1 MDEGS
6 YPVAERL
13 DGVGKDEVLLVDVGS
28 GMGHD
33 LQAFREKRSEGVVAR
48 RLLLQDQEG
57 RLY

>member
-13 DGVGKDEVLLVDVGS
+13 DGVGKDEVLLVDMGS

-33 LQAFREKRSEGVVAR
+33 LQAFREKR
-48 RLLLQDQEG
+48 
-57 RLY
+57 